1 MYHKSKKR
9 KINFFMWHLRRQ
21 YVLASGF
28 GKFLANK
35 LMNVDDWNN
44 VKFYTLTLYH
54 YVRYVVKVL

>member
-1 MYHKSKKR
+1 
-9 KINFFMWHLRRQ
+9 MWHLRRQ

-54 YVRYVVKVL
+54 SVRYVVKVL